1 LISYLVY
8 IVILL
13 ILIFVFSIALKAL
26 SRGIKARKNLN
37 KNYIGKNKKIN
48 NKD

>member
-1 LISYLVY
+1 VISYLVY
-8 IVILL
+8 VIILL
-13 ILIFVFSIALKAL
+13 ILIFVFLIAMKAL

-48 NKD
+48 DKD